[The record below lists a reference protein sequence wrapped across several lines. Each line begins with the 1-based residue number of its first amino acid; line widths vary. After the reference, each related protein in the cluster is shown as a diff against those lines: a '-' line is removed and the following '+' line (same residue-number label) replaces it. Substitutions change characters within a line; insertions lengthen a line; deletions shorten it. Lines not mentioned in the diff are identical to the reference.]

1 MPEPYG
7 TPEPDRT
14 AEQFDRLVAD
24 QRTHDLGNRIG
35 YAVVVVGTVAAIVTP
50 VLAVVVG
57 LSWRLFRW
65 LSGV

>member
-7 TPEPDRT
+7 TPEQDRT

-24 QRTHDLGNRIG
+24 QRTHDLGNRYG
-35 YAVVVVGTVAAIVTP
+35 YAVVVIGTTCALVVPILAIV
-50 VLAVVVG
+50 AG